1 MSCLSPWA
9 RQNFPALLKI
19 EQSLAQRKENAG
31 CLVFSLHGNL
41 IFRIL
46 FTVPLGTTN
55 RLCSIMVELPDY
67 VATADFRYSNTEV

>member
-1 MSCLSPWA
+1 MRAVL
-9 RQNFPALLKI
+9 F
-19 EQSLAQRKENAG
+19 
-31 CLVFSLHGNL
+31 FSLSLLHGHL

-67 VATADFRYSNTEV
+67 LATADFRYSNTEV